1 MNAYWRIHFS
11 PWVPCSYW
19 MAERINDAKC
29 SGHDINSLH
38 ACWPTHRH
46 SIYIYIHMAYV
57 DISYDAYVMYEIM
70 KHIVIYSY
78 SFPPMS
84 CLMGP
89 LYEKQAVG

>member
-1 MNAYWRIHFS
+1 MRIGAFTFHHGCHAATGWQKES
-11 PWVPCSYW
+11 MTLSVAVMTSTAC
-19 MAERINDAKC
+19 MLV
-29 SGHDINSLH
+29 GLH
-38 ACWPTHRH
+38 TGTV
-46 SIYIYIHMAYV
+46 YIYIHMAYV